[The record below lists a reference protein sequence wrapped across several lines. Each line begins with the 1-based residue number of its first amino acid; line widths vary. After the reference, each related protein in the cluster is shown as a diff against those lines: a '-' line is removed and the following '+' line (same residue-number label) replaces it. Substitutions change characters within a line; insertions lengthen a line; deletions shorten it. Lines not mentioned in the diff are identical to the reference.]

1 MSQITRDSL
10 TEPAF
15 FALIAGCDG
24 RWELVDGQPVMMA
37 PTNQRHADIVA
48 NILAS
53 LHEQLRGDKYRPT
66 CARTGVRTGEAT
78 IRDPDIVVDCGTRDD
93 HGMCATS
100 PVLVCEVLS
109 SSRDPFDTHLRVS
122 EYRTVPDIAC
132 VILIDPEVPR
142 AIIHRRDGTGW
153 PDHLHAGLDQIVALP
168 EIGTGLALREVYVGL
183 EVSHTFDGF
192 WERPC

>member
-1 MSQITRDSL
+1 MSQITQDSL

-15 FALIAGCDG
+15 FALIAGRDG

-37 PTNQRHADIVA
+37 PTTQRHADIVA
-48 NILAS
+48 NILAA
-53 LHEQLRGDKYRPT
+53 LHEQLRGTGYRPT

-78 IRDPDIVVDCGTRDD
+78 IRYPDIVVDFGTRDD

-122 EYRTVPDIAC
+122 
-132 VILIDPEVPR
+132 
-142 AIIHRRDGTGW
+142 
-153 PDHLHAGLDQIVALP
+153 
-168 EIGTGLALREVYVGL
+168 
-183 EVSHTFDGF
+183 
-192 WERPC
+192 

>member
-1 MSQITRDSL
+1 MSQITQNSL
-10 TEPAF
+10 S
-15 FALIAGCDG
+15 
-24 RWELVDGQPVMMA
+24 A
-37 PTNQRHADIVA
+37 PTTQRHSDIVA
-48 NILAS
+48 NTLAA
-53 LHEQLRGDKYRPT
+53 LHHQLRGSGCRPT

-78 IRDPDIVVDCGTRDD
+78 IRYPDVVVDCGARDD

-122 EYRTVPDIAC
+122 DYKAHPDIAYI
-132 VILIDPEVPR
+132 ILIDPDAPR

-168 EIGTGLALREVYVGL
+168 EIGAGLALDDVYAGL
-183 EVSHTFDGF
+183 RFCHTHEGPKG
-192 WERPC
+192 RPC